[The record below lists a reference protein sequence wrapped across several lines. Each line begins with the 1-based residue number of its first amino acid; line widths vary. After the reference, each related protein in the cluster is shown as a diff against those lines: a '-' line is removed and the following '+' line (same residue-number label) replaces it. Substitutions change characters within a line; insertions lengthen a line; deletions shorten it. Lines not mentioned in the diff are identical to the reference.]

1 MVGIAMTKGGAVKT
15 KIVSL
20 LAVVTISLVISGPA
34 FAHHSMSMYD
44 SSHETTFKATIT
56 QFDWA
61 NPHTQITFTV
71 ADEHGIIEKWVAE
84 GPSPNRLA
92 NGGWSKE
99 SLKPGDG
106 VTIVG
111 NRNKNGS
118 PTMRFE
124 KVILPNG
131 QELQGRRHYF

>member
-1 MVGIAMTKGGAVKT
+1 MKT

-20 LAVVTISLVISGPA
+20 LAVLSISLVISGPA

-44 SSHETTFKATIT
+44 SSRETTFKATIT

-61 NPHTQITFTV
+61 NPHTRITFTV
-71 ADEHGIIEKWVAE
+71 AGENGNIEEWVAE

-99 SLKPGDG
+99 SLKPGDQ

-111 NRNKNGS
+111 NCNKNGS

-131 QELQGRRHYF
+131 QELQARRRHF